1 MSISSTG
8 VRALHIGVISLCAT
22 TNVTVSAQEVSDKN
36 ATLDT
41 IVVTGERVERSLRN
55 TASSVTHV
63 GADDL
68 EVKTNTGSVA
78 EAIADVPN
86 VTYTGTVAAPVIRG
100 QDSQGPTSGAG
111 AFLSG
116 TVPRA
121 TVNIDGRYL
130 SYNELVFGTSSIW
143 DLDSIEIYR
152 GPQTSAQG
160 ANSIAGAIVVNTKN
174 PTYYREGAAQLLYG
188 SNNTRRASVA
198 LSQPILDN
206 ELAIRIAADYSARD
220 TFIKYVNPSFAK
232 GNTDQDFSSVDA
244 RLKVLW
250 EPSRLRG
257 LKALVTVSHNESNR
271 PTYETSTNYD
281 VDNTLGS
288 LPSFD
293 VKSNAILADVSYELS
308 NGMKISNRT
317 GFSDIKVH
325 REIQPFTSG
334 GADIK
339 QQSLSNETRLN
350 FGNESSV
357 LSGMAGLFY
366 NRTRSDETLVVTV
379 PSVFDDVKENIGLFS
394 ELSYRLTDRWRLT
407 GGLRYQHD
415 HIQRNGTSNLAAL
428 PMAYDQTFSAV
439 LPKLSLA
446 YDLTKDVTVG
456 ALVNKGYNPG
466 GVSLN
471 MTTREIRT
479 FEDES
484 VWNYELFS
492 RASFLDGRMMLTGN
506 LFYSKYKNS
515 QRLLPNYLNGVL
527 YGSFVVN
534 ADKAESYGT
543 EIGMDY
549 QALDNLRLRAGLGLL
564 KTKIG
569 TFEGNGTVY
578 TDKEFP
584 GAPEYTANFGVDWNV
599 NGKLKVAA
607 DVRHSH
613 GYYSSDE
620 NLETH
625 KVGGYTIANARVS
638 YMLFKNTELFSYV
651 NNVFNKRAVT
661 SKINSRSGSQ
671 TLTLG
676 MMNAPRELGVG
687 LKIAF

>member
-1 MSISSTG
+1 MSSSST
-8 VRALHIGVISLCAT
+8 ALLMRGIGVLSLLSVPA
-22 TNVTVSAQEVSDKN
+22 VPVFAQETSER
-36 ATLDT
+36 TTMDT

-55 TASSVTHV
+55 TASSVTPV
-63 GADDL
+63 SAEDI
-68 EVKTNTGSVA
+68 ESKVNSASVA

-86 VTYTGTVAAPVIRG
+86 VIYNGTVSAPIIRG
-100 QDSQGPTSGAG
+100 QDTQGPTSGAG

-121 TVNIDGRYL
+121 TVNVDGRYL

-143 DLDSIEIYR
+143 DLSGIEVYR

-188 SNNTRRASVA
+188 SNNTQRASVA
-198 LSQPILDN
+198 YATPIIDN

-220 TFIKYVNPSFAK
+220 TFIRYVNPAFAK
-232 GNTDQDFSSVDA
+232 GKTDQDFSAVDA

-257 LKALVTVSHNESNR
+257 LRALVTVSHNESTR
-271 PTYETSTNYD
+271 PTYEVSSNFD

-293 VKSNAILADVSYELS
+293 VKSDAILADVSYELD

-325 REIQPFTSG
+325 REIQPFTAG

-339 QQSLSNETRLN
+339 QNSISNETRLN
-350 FGNESSV
+350 FGNEASQ
-357 LSGMAGLFY
+357 LSGMVGLFY
-366 NRTRSDETLVVTV
+366 NRTRSDEKLVMTV
-379 PSVFDDVKENIGLFS
+379 VSPFDDVKENVGMFS
-394 ELSYRLTDRWRLT
+394 ELTYRLTDRWRVT

-415 HIQRNGTSNLAAL
+415 NIQRKGTTNLANAPL
-428 PMAYDQTFSAV
+428 DYNETFSAV
-439 LPKLSLA
+439 LPKVSLA
-446 YDLTKDVTVG
+446 YDLTKEITVG

-471 MTTREIRT
+471 MTSRQFMKFT
-479 FEDES
+479 DET

-492 RASFLDGRMMLTGN
+492 RASLLGGRLMLTGN
-506 LFYSKYKNS
+506 VFYSKFTNS
-515 QRLLPNYLNGVL
+515 QRVFPNYLNGAP

-534 ADKAESYGT
+534 ADKSDSYGT
-543 EIGMDY
+543 ELGMDY
-549 QALDNLRLRAGLGLL
+549 LATDNLRVRAGLGLL
-564 KTKIG
+564 KTKIDAF
-569 TFEGNGTVY
+569 TVNGTVH
-578 TDKEFP
+578 KGREFAS
-584 GAPEYTANFGVDWNV
+584 APEYTANLGLDWDV
-599 NGKLKVAA
+599 TSQLKLAG
-607 DVRHSH
+607 DVRHVQ

-625 KVGGYTIANARVS
+625 KVGGYTIANARMS
-638 YMLFKNTELFSYV
+638 YKLFKNTELFSYV
-651 NNVFNKRAVT
+651 NNVFNKRAASLKT
-661 SKINSRSGSQ
+661 NSRSGTQ
-671 TLTLG
+671 TIIVG
-676 MMNAPRELGVG
+676 SMNAPREFGVG
-687 LKIAF
+687 LKMAF